1 MKLSKINSN
10 GYKIYME
17 EYNSISEFIQKI
29 NSRSQNPKITSK
41 ESKTGI
47 FSFTGTNNYNE
58 AENLLLHGWT
68 EESEKLNE
76 MLKLKT
82 LKTSKEKSV
91 KNIYDAAGFQCSV
104 PRYLQGIPTN
114 MINQKV
120 VTKKQKVITITKNI
134 SYSACVEKETI
145 EKESIKVLQLVN
157 NLEKQGYRVIL
168 NVTLIT
174 KSKKENII
182 LCNKVRIKNAG
193 ERLNLSKI
201 SFPMVHSSYLR
212 RIIFRWIETFEYTT
226 KSFDINY
233 GVPVKCEDFNNII
246 KNNKNNNEYFAEALY
261 SLKDTL
267 TLDDLVK

>member
-10 GYKIYME
+10 DYKIYME
-17 EYNSISEFIQKI
+17 EYNSISEFIQTI
-29 NSRSQNPKITSK
+29 NSRPQNPEITSK
-41 ESKTGI
+41 VSENGE
-47 FSFTGTNNYNE
+47 FSFTGTHDYNE
-58 AENLLLHGWT
+58 AENLLLHGWV

-76 MLKLKT
+76 MLKLKA
-82 LKTSKEKSV
+82 LKEKSV
-91 KNIYDAAGFQCSV
+91 KNTYDVAGFQCSV

-134 SYSACVEKETI
+134 SYPAYIRKETI
-145 EKESIKVLQLVN
+145 EEESIKVLQLVN

-168 NVTLIT
+168 NVTLIS
-174 KSKKENII
+174 KSRRGNII
-182 LCNKVRIKNAG
+182 LCNKVRIKNAS
-193 ERLNLSKI
+193 ERLNLSKV

-212 RIIFRWIETFEYTT
+212 RIMFRWIETFEYTT
-226 KSFDINY
+226 KSFDNNY

-246 KNNKNNNEYFAEALY
+246 KNNKNDNEYFAEALY

>member
-17 EYNSISEFIQKI
+17 EYNSISEFIQTI
-29 NSRSQNPKITSK
+29 NSRSQNPEITSK
-41 ESKTGI
+41 HSETER
-47 FSFTGTNNYNE
+47 FSFTGTNDYNE
-58 AENLLLHGWT
+58 AENLLLHGWV

-76 MLKLKT
+76 MLKLKV
-82 LKTSKEKSV
+82 LKEKSV
-91 KNIYDAAGFQCSV
+91 KNTYDVAGFQCSV

-134 SYSACVEKETI
+134 SYSAYVGKETI
-145 EKESIKVLQLVN
+145 EEESVKVLQLVN

-168 NVTLIT
+168 NVTMIC
-174 KSKKENII
+174 KSKKGGII
-182 LCNKVRIKNAG
+182 LCNKVRIKNAS
-193 ERLNLSKI
+193 ERLNLSKV

-212 RIIFRWIETFEYTT
+212 RIMFRWIETFEYTT
-226 KSFDINY
+226 KSFDTNY
-233 GVPVKCEDFNNII
+233 GVPVKCEDLNNII
-246 KNNKNNNEYFAEALY
+246 KKNKNDNEYFAEALY

-267 TLDDLVK
+267 TLDDLIK

>member
-17 EYNSISEFIQKI
+17 EYNSISEFIQTI
-29 NSRSQNPKITSK
+29 NSRSQNPEMTSK
-41 ESKTGI
+41 VSEIAGYT
-47 FSFTGTNNYNE
+47 FTGTHDYNE
-58 AENLLLHGWT
+58 AENLLLHGWV

-76 MLKLKT
+76 MLKLKV
-82 LKTSKEKSV
+82 LKEKSV
-91 KNIYDAAGFQCSV
+91 KNIYDVAGFQCSV

-120 VTKKQKVITITKNI
+120 ITKKQKVITITKNI
-134 SYSACVEKETI
+134 SYSTYVGKETI
-145 EKESIKVLQLVN
+145 EEESVKVLQLVN

-168 NVTLIT
+168 NVTMIC
-174 KSKKENII
+174 KSKKGGII
-182 LCNKVRIKNAG
+182 LCNKVRIKNAN

-212 RIIFRWIETFEYTT
+212 RIMFRWIETFEYTT
-226 KSFDINY
+226 KSFDTNY

-246 KNNKNNNEYFAEALY
+246 KNNKNDNEYFAEALY
-261 SLKDTL
+261 SYKDTL
-267 TLDDLVK
+267 TLDDLIK

>member
-17 EYNSISEFIQKI
+17 EYNSILEFVQTI
-29 NSRSQNPKITSK
+29 NSRPQNPEITSK
-41 ESKTGI
+41 QSENGNYR
-47 FSFTGTNNYNE
+47 FTGTHDYNE
-58 AENLLLHGWT
+58 AENLLLHGWV

-76 MLKLKT
+76 MLKLKA
-82 LKTSKEKSV
+82 LKEKSV
-91 KNIYDAAGFQCSV
+91 KNTYDVAGFQCSV

-134 SYSACVEKETI
+134 SYSAHVRKETI
-145 EKESIKVLQLVN
+145 EEESIKVLQLVN

-168 NVTLIT
+168 NVTMIT
-174 KSKKENII
+174 KSRQNII
-182 LCNKVRIKNAG
+182 LCNKVRIKNAN
-193 ERLNLSKI
+193 ERLNLSKV

-212 RIIFRWIETFEYTT
+212 RIMFKWMETFEYNTR
-226 KSFDINY
+226 SFDDTY
-233 GVPVKCEDFNNII
+233 GTPVKCKDFNDII

-261 SLKDTL
+261 SYKDTL
-267 TLDDLVK
+267 TLDDLIK

>member
-10 GYKIYME
+10 GYKVYME
-17 EYNSISEFIQKI
+17 EYNSILEFVQTI
-29 NSRSQNPKITSK
+29 NSRQQNPEITSK
-41 ESKTGI
+41 QSETGS
-47 FSFTGTNNYNE
+47 FSFTGTHNYNE
-58 AENLLLHGWT
+58 AENFLLHGWV

-76 MLKLKT
+76 MLKLKA
-82 LKTSKEKSV
+82 LNLKEKSV
-91 KNIYDAAGFQCSV
+91 KNTYDVAGFQCSV

-134 SYSACVEKETI
+134 SYSAHVRKETI
-145 EKESIKVLQLVN
+145 EEESVKVLQLVN

-168 NVTLIT
+168 NVTLIAI
-174 KSKKENII
+174 KGDVI
-182 LCNKVRIKNAG
+182 LCNKTRIKNAS

-226 KSFDINY
+226 KSFDNTY
-233 GVPVKCEDFNNII
+233 GTPVNCKDFNDII
-246 KNNKNNNEYFAEALY
+246 KNNKNDNEYFAEALY
-261 SLKDTL
+261 SDKDTL
-267 TLDDLVK
+267 TLDDLIK

>member
-10 GYKIYME
+10 GYKVYME
-17 EYNSISEFIQKI
+17 EYNSINELVQTI
-29 NSRSQNPKITSK
+29 NSREQNPEITSK
-41 ESKTGI
+41 HSETGR
-47 FSFTGTNNYNE
+47 FSFTGTNDYNE

-82 LKTSKEKSV
+82 LKEKSV
-91 KNIYDAAGFQCSV
+91 KNTYDVAGFQCSV

-134 SYSACVEKETI
+134 AYSAHVKKETI
-145 EKESIKVLQLVN
+145 EEESVKVLQLVN

-168 NVTLIT
+168 NVTMIV
-174 KSKKENII
+174 KSINGNII
-182 LCNKVRIKNAG
+182 LCNKVRIKNAN

-212 RIIFRWIETFEYTT
+212 RIMFKWTETFEYTT
-226 KSFDINY
+226 RSFDTNY
-233 GVPVKCEDFNNII
+233 GTPVKCENFNNII
-246 KNNKNNNEYFAEALY
+246 KNNKNDNEYFAEASY
-261 SLKDTL
+261 SDKDTL
-267 TLDDLVK
+267 TLDDLIK

>member
-17 EYNSISEFIQKI
+17 EYNSISEFVQTI
-29 NSRSQNPKITSK
+29 NSRPQNPEITSNVS
-41 ESKTGI
+41 EIGE
-47 FSFTGTNNYNE
+47 FSFTGTHDYNE
-58 AENLLLHGWT
+58 AENLLLHGWV

-82 LKTSKEKSV
+82 LKEKSV
-91 KNIYDAAGFQCSV
+91 KNTYDVAGFQCSV

-134 SYSACVEKETI
+134 SYSAHVRKETI
-145 EKESIKVLQLVN
+145 EEESIKVLQLVN

-168 NVTLIT
+168 NVTLII
-174 KSKKENII
+174 KSKKGDII
-182 LCNKVRIKNAG
+182 LCNKVRIKNAN
-193 ERLNLSKI
+193 ERLNLSKV

-212 RIIFRWIETFEYTT
+212 RIMFKWMETFEYTT
-226 KSFDINY
+226 KSFDNNY

-261 SLKDTL
+261 SDKDTL
-267 TLDDLVK
+267 TLDDLIK

>member
-10 GYKIYME
+10 GYKVYME
-17 EYNSISEFIQKI
+17 EYNSISEFVQTI
-29 NSRSQNPKITSK
+29 NSRQQNPEIKSNIS
-41 ESKTGI
+41 EFGEY
-47 FSFTGTNNYNE
+47 SFTGTHDYNE
-58 AENLLLHGWT
+58 AENLLLHGWV

-82 LKTSKEKSV
+82 LKEKSV
-91 KNIYDAAGFQCSV
+91 KNTYDVAGFQCSV

-134 SYSACVEKETI
+134 SYSAHVSKETI
-145 EKESIKVLQLVN
+145 EQESIKVLQLVN

-168 NVTLIT
+168 NVTLIS
-174 KSKKENII
+174 KSRRGNII
-182 LCNKVRIKNAG
+182 ICNKVRIKNAN
-193 ERLNLSKI
+193 ERLNLSKV

-212 RIIFRWIETFEYTT
+212 RIMFKWMETFEYTT
-226 KSFDINY
+226 KSFDNNY

-261 SLKDTL
+261 STKDTL
-267 TLDDLVK
+267 TLDDLIK

>member
-1 MKLSKINSN
+1 MKLSKINSK

-17 EYNSISEFIQKI
+17 EYNSISEFVQTI
-29 NSRSQNPKITSK
+29 NSRTQNPEIKSK
-41 ESKTGI
+41 QSETGR
-47 FSFTGTNNYNE
+47 FSFAGTNDYNE
-58 AENLLLHGWT
+58 AENLLLHGCV

-82 LKTSKEKSV
+82 LKKKSI
-91 KNIYDAAGFQCSV
+91 KNTYDVAGFQCSV

-134 SYSACVEKETI
+134 TYSASVKKETI
-145 EKESIKVLQLVN
+145 EEESVKVLQLVN

-168 NVTLIT
+168 NVTMIV
-174 KSKKENII
+174 KSKNGNII
-182 LCNKVRIKNAG
+182 LCNKVRIKNAN

-212 RIIFRWIETFEYTT
+212 RIMFKWIETFEYTT
-226 KSFDINY
+226 RSFDTNY
-233 GVPVKCEDFNNII
+233 GTPVKCEDFNNII
-246 KNNKNNNEYFAEALY
+246 KNNKNDNEYFAEALY

-267 TLDDLVK
+267 TLDDLIK

>member
-17 EYNSISEFIQKI
+17 EYNSISEFIQTI
-29 NSRSQNPKITSK
+29 NSRSQNPEITSK
-41 ESKTGI
+41 QSKTGS
-47 FSFTGTNNYNE
+47 FSFTGTNDYSE
-58 AENLLLHGWT
+58 AENLLLHGWV

-76 MLKLKT
+76 MLKLKAI
-82 LKTSKEKSV
+82 KEKSV
-91 KNIYDAAGFQCSV
+91 KNIYDIAGFQCSV

-134 SYSACVEKETI
+134 SYSACVKKETI
-145 EKESIKVLQLVN
+145 EQESIKVLQLVN

-168 NVTLIT
+168 NVTFIT
-174 KSKKENII
+174 KSKNENII
-182 LCNKVRIKNAG
+182 LCNKVRIKNAS

-201 SFPMVHSSYLR
+201 SFPMVHPSYLR
-212 RIIFRWIETFEYTT
+212 RILFKWMETFECTT
-226 KSFDINY
+226 KQFNKSY
-233 GVPVKCEDFNNII
+233 GFPVKCITFNDII
-246 KNNKNNNEYFAEALY
+246 KNNKNDNEYFAEALY

>member
-17 EYNSISEFIQKI
+17 EYNSISEFIQTI
-29 NSRSQNPKITSK
+29 NSRSQNPEITSK
-41 ESKTGI
+41 QSKTGS
-47 FSFTGTNNYNE
+47 FSFTGTNDYSE
-58 AENLLLHGWT
+58 AENLLLHGWV

-76 MLKLKT
+76 MLKLKAI
-82 LKTSKEKSV
+82 KEKSV
-91 KNIYDAAGFQCSV
+91 KNIYDVAGFQCSV

-134 SYSACVEKETI
+134 SYSACVKKETI
-145 EKESIKVLQLVN
+145 EQESIKVLQLVN

-174 KSKKENII
+174 KSKNENII
-182 LCNKVRIKNAG
+182 LCNKVRIKNAS

-201 SFPMVHSSYLR
+201 SFPMVHPSYLR
-212 RIIFRWIETFEYTT
+212 RILFKWIETFECTT
-226 KSFDINY
+226 KQFNKSY
-233 GVPVKCEDFNNII
+233 GFPVKCITFNDII
-246 KNNKNNNEYFAEALY
+246 KNNKNDNEYFAEALY

>member
-17 EYNSISEFIQKI
+17 EYNSISEFIQTI
-29 NSRSQNPKITSK
+29 NSKPQNPEITSK
-41 ESKTGI
+41 QSEFGRY
-47 FSFTGTNNYNE
+47 SFTGTHDYNE
-58 AENLLLHGWT
+58 AENLLLHGWV

-82 LKTSKEKSV
+82 LKEKSV
-91 KNIYDAAGFQCSV
+91 KNIYDVAGFQCSV

-134 SYSACVEKETI
+134 SYSAYVKKETI
-145 EKESIKVLQLVN
+145 EQESIKVLQLVN

-168 NVTLIT
+168 NVTMID
-174 KSKKENII
+174 KSKNENII
-182 LCNKVRIKNAG
+182 LCNKVRIKNAS
-193 ERLNLSKI
+193 ERLNLSKV

-212 RIIFRWIETFEYTT
+212 RIMFRWIETFEYTT
-226 KSFDINY
+226 KSFDTNY
-233 GVPVKCEDFNNII
+233 GVPVKCEDFNKIT
-246 KNNKNNNEYFAEALY
+246 KNNKNDNEYFAEALY

-267 TLDDLVK
+267 TLDDLIK

>member
-17 EYNSISEFIQKI
+17 EYNSISEFIQTI
-29 NSRSQNPKITSK
+29 NSRQQNPKITSK
-41 ESKTGI
+41 VSKFGEY
-47 FSFTGTNNYNE
+47 SFTGTHDYNE
-58 AENLLLHGWT
+58 AENLLLHGWV

-82 LKTSKEKSV
+82 IKEKSV
-91 KNIYDAAGFQCSV
+91 KNTYDVAGFQCSV

-134 SYSACVEKETI
+134 TYSACVSKKTI
-145 EKESIKVLQLVN
+145 EEESVKVLQLVN

-168 NVTLIT
+168 NVTFIAR
-174 KSKKENII
+174 KGDVI
-182 LCNKVRIKNAG
+182 LCNKTRIKNAS
-193 ERLNLSKI
+193 ERLNLSKV

-212 RIIFRWIETFEYTT
+212 RILFRWMERFEYTT
-226 KSFDINY
+226 KPFDATY
-233 GVPVKCEDFNNII
+233 GTSVKCEEFNNIL
-246 KNNKNNNEYFAEALY
+246 KNNKNDNEYFAEALY
-261 SLKDTL
+261 SDKDTL
-267 TLDDLVK
+267 TLDDLIK

>member
-10 GYKIYME
+10 DYKIYME
-17 EYNSISEFIQKI
+17 EYNSISEFVQTI
-29 NSRSQNPKITSK
+29 NSRPQNPKITSNIS
-41 ESKTGI
+41 ESGEY
-47 FSFTGTNNYNE
+47 SFTGTHDYNE
-58 AENLLLHGWT
+58 AENLLLHGWV

-76 MLKLKT
+76 MLKLKAI
-82 LKTSKEKSV
+82 KEKSV
-91 KNIYDAAGFQCSV
+91 KNTYDVAGFQCSV

-134 SYSACVEKETI
+134 SYSAYVSKETI
-145 EKESIKVLQLVN
+145 EQESVKVLQLVN

-168 NVTLIT
+168 NVTLIS

-182 LCNKVRIKNAG
+182 ICNKVRIKNAN
-193 ERLNLSKI
+193 ERLNLSKV

-212 RIIFRWIETFEYTT
+212 RIMFRWIETFEYTT
-226 KSFDINY
+226 KQFDNNY

-246 KNNKNNNEYFAEALY
+246 KNNKNDNEYFAEALY
-261 SLKDTL
+261 SYKDTL
-267 TLDDLVK
+267 TLDDLIK

>member
-17 EYNSISEFIQKI
+17 EYNSISEFVQKI
-29 NSRSQNPKITSK
+29 NSRPQNPEMTSK
-41 ESKTGI
+41 QSENGG
-47 FSFTGTNNYNE
+47 FSFTGTNDYNE
-58 AENLLLHGWT
+58 AENLLLHGWV

-76 MLKLKT
+76 MLKLKA
-82 LKTSKEKSV
+82 LKEKSV
-91 KNIYDAAGFQCSV
+91 KNTYDVAGFQCSV

-134 SYSACVEKETI
+134 SYPAYTRKETI
-145 EKESIKVLQLVN
+145 EQESVKVLQLVN

-168 NVTLIT
+168 NVTLIGR
-174 KSKKENII
+174 EGDVI
-182 LCNKVRIKNAG
+182 LCNKTRIKNAS
-193 ERLNLSKI
+193 ERLNLSKV

-212 RIIFRWIETFEYTT
+212 RIMFKWIETFEYTT
-226 KSFDINY
+226 KSFDGTY
-233 GVPVKCEDFNNII
+233 GTPVKCEDFNDII

-261 SLKDTL
+261 SYKDTL
-267 TLDDLVK
+267 TLDDLIK

>member
-29 NSRSQNPKITSK
+29 NSRSQNPKMTSK
-41 ESKTGI
+41 QSKTGR
-47 FSFTGTNNYNE
+47 FSFTGTNDYNE
-58 AENLLLHGWT
+58 AENLLLHGWV

-82 LKTSKEKSV
+82 LKEKSV
-91 KNIYDAAGFQCSV
+91 KNTYDVAGFQCSV
-104 PRYLQGIPTN
+104 PRYLQCIPTN

-134 SYSACVEKETI
+134 SYSACVKKETI
-145 EKESIKVLQLVN
+145 EQESIKVLQLVN
-157 NLEKQGYRVIL
+157 NLEKQGYRVII
-168 NVTLIT
+168 NVTMIV

-182 LCNKVRIKNAG
+182 LCNKVRIKNAS

-201 SFPMVHSSYLR
+201 SFPIVHSSYLR
-212 RIIFRWIETFEYTT
+212 RIMFRWIETFEYTT
-226 KSFDINY
+226 KSFDTNY
-233 GVPVKCEDFNNII
+233 GVPVKCEDLNNII
-246 KNNKNNNEYFAEALY
+246 KNNKNDNEYFAEALY

-267 TLDDLVK
+267 TLDNLVK

>member
-29 NSRSQNPKITSK
+29 NSRSQNPKMTSK
-41 ESKTGI
+41 QSKTGS
-47 FSFTGTNNYNE
+47 FSFTGTNDYNE
-58 AENLLLHGWT
+58 AENLLLHGWV

-82 LKTSKEKSV
+82 LKEKSV
-91 KNIYDAAGFQCSV
+91 KNTYDVAGFQCSV

-134 SYSACVEKETI
+134 SYSACVKKETI
-145 EKESIKVLQLVN
+145 EQESIKVLQLVN

-168 NVTLIT
+168 NVTFIT
-174 KSKKENII
+174 KSKNENII
-182 LCNKVRIKNAG
+182 LCNKVRIKNAS

-201 SFPMVHSSYLR
+201 SFPMVHPSYLR
-212 RIIFRWIETFEYTT
+212 RILFKWMETFECTT
-226 KSFDINY
+226 KQFNESY
-233 GVPVKCEDFNNII
+233 GFPVKCITFNDII
-246 KNNKNNNEYFAEALY
+246 KNNKNDNEYFAEALY
-261 SLKDTL
+261 LGKDTL
-267 TLDDLVK
+267 TLDDLIK